1 MKRKTLTLDRTYEAR
16 LDEVWALW
24 TTKEGIEAW
33 WGPEGFRVEVRK
45 LDLRPGG
52 ELLYAMI
59 ATAPPQIEFMKKSGM
74 PLSQDAKIIYR
85 EVVPNERLVYTN
97 VVDFVPGV
105 TAYDV
110 GTVVEL
116 MKKGSTV
123 QLRLTLDA
131 MHDEEW
137 TNRAV
142 MGWESELEKLRKVLQ
157 P

>member
-1 MKRKTLTLDRTYEAR
+1 
-16 LDEVWALW
+16 
-24 TTKEGIEAW
+24 
-33 WGPEGFRVEVRK
+33 
-45 LDLRPGG
+45 
-52 ELLYAMI
+52 
-59 ATAPPQIEFMKKSGM
+59 MKKSGM

-105 TAYDV
+105 SAYDV

-116 MKKGSTV
+116 KQKGSTV